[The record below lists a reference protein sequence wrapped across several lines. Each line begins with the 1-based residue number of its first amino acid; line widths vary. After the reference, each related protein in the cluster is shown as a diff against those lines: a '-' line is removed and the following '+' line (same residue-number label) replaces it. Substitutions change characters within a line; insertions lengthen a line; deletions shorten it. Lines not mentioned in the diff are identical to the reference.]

1 MAATSPALTQSD
13 PRALRK
19 AYLAEF
25 GRFLREVKQGCRAQ
39 RIDYVEMRTDQP
51 LDVALSSYLASRG

>member
-1 MAATSPALTQSD
+1 MLVE

-19 AYLAEF
+19 AYLREF
-25 GRFLREVKQGCRAQ
+25 EKFLRRVKRGCRLH

-51 LDVALSSYLASRG
+51 LDVALSSYLASRRR